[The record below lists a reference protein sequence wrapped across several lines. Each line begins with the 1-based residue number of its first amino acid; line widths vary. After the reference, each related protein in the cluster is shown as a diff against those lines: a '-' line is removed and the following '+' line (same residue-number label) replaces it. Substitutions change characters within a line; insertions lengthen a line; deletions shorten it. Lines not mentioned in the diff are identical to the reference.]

1 MQEDILAIALHRH
14 VGHTLVTVAGE
25 IDIATAPQLR
35 ARLTELASSGQPVIV
50 DLAQV
55 SFSDAAGLGVLAAA
69 ARQAAAASGS
79 LQLAGPQPQMRRL
92 LAISGLDSHIP
103 VAATVAEARA
113 ALRAQ
118 PGTQPPSRSRT
129 D

>member
-25 IDIATAPQLR
+25 IDIATAPQLC

-55 SFSDAAGLGVLAAA
+55 SFSDAAGLRVLAA

-118 PGTQPPSRSRT
+118 PGTQPPSRPRT